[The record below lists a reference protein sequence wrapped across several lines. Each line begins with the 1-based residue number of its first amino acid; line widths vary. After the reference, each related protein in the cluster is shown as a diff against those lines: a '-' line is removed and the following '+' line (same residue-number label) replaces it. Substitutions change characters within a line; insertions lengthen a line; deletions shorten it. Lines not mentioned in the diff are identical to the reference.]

1 MMAKSASQVIHKMS
15 TSLQAEVVMLVHSH
29 WLKQIWFLRGCE
41 PPCLVQLALRME
53 PYVFAPSEQPEQ
65 SNLYV
70 IHRGIVMHGTRVL
83 TSGSMWGEE
92 IMLEADRLSKYPAI
106 LARCMTYVEVYS
118 ISQSAFYK
126 VTNAFSE
133 AKRLVRTR
141 AVHVIARRAII
152 RLVNELKEKKAHGD
166 GRSFMELVLDA
177 ASNTA
182 QTNLAKVISDGGGGG
197 FSQVLEDEL
206 IATKT
211 SVESLR
217 TETRTELGALT
228 EQMSAMREGL
238 NQLLAAQGI
247 AEVKPPQTRSRRGS
261 GSG

>member
-1 MMAKSASQVIHKMS
+1 MAKSASQVIHKMS

-70 IHRGIVMHGTRVL
+70 IHRASIHARDLSSLPLAPVLSLPLCYACQRCTQRHSDRVTRAHLPPFSPLAGGIVMHGTRVL

-177 ASNTA
+177 YAPPHPQPNHQHASSST
-182 QTNLAKVISDGGGGG
+182 TN
-197 FSQVLEDEL
+197 
-206 IATKT
+206 
-211 SVESLR
+211 
-217 TETRTELGALT
+217 
-228 EQMSAMREGL
+228 
-238 NQLLAAQGI
+238 
-247 AEVKPPQTRSRRGS
+247 
-261 GSG
+261 